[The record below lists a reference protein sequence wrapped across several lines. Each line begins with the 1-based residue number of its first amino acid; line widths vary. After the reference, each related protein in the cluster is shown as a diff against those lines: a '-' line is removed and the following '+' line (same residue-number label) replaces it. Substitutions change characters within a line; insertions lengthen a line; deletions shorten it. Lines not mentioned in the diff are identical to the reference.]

1 MENQG
6 GRQEKAENNFHLEW
20 ECEFFFTSMKDMCVY
35 LICGS
40 SVSVCKRG
48 YVERNHTQ
56 VHSNF
61 ARDFPA
67 GSTQRTEK
75 VNQLKA
81 TLKKPQCLFIGPSKK
96 ANTAT
101 EASFKVAHILTKH
114 KKPYTD
120 GGMVK
125 EVMTAVADTFFKDH
139 KSKTE
144 IMSAIADIQLGANTV
159 AWRVSALSA
168 DAVGQLEQ
176 DMIRCKWFSIQC
188 DELVDAAD
196 TAQMAVFVRMVFE
209 DASSKNHH
217 QRSRYL
223 QRCEKVVRLK

>member
-1 MENQG
+1 MHLISLTLTYMSHWCPTPQQ
-6 GRQEKAENNFHLEW
+6 RWKTKVAVKKKQKTYNFHLEW

-40 SVSVCKRG
+40 SVSVGKRG

-81 TLKKPQCLFIGPSKK
+81 TLKKLKWLFIGPTKK

-120 GGMVK
+120 GGMMK
-125 EVMTAVADTFFKDH
+125 EAMTAVADTLFKDH

-144 IMSAIADIQLGANTV
+144 IMSATLIYV
-159 AWRVSALSA
+159 AWCYLSGTA
-168 DAVGQLEQ
+168 SICSPCRCSGSVGAGHDKMQ
-176 DMIRCKWFSIQC
+176 
-188 DELVDAAD
+188 
-196 TAQMAVFVRMVFE
+196 MVF
-209 DASSKNHH
+209 
-217 QRSRYL
+217 RS
-223 QRCEKVVRLK
+223 E